1 MAMNFFRQL
10 FNPIAP
16 SPLVQS
22 AFADVSG
29 MLQQSSQMLDH
40 ALEVLLDNAP
50 LSLDLENMDDMVDEA
65 ERRVRR
71 TILQHLAVN
80 PQQDLVASLVLVS
93 MVQDAERIGDFAR
106 GLVELVKMARSP
118 RTGPFADELRA
129 FVARLR
135 PLFPLTEH
143 AFRKADVDEAQQVV
157 REHAVLREGLKDYRT
172 RLAQSDL
179 SADMIIVYAGAA
191 QILRRVG
198 AHLANIAS
206 TVIQPYDRIRHLD
219 EDTQ

>member
-10 FNPIAP
+10 FNPVAP

-80 PQQDLVASLVLVS
+80 PQQ
-93 MVQDAERIGDFAR
+93 
-106 GLVELVKMARSP
+106 RS
-118 RTGPFADELRA
+118 
-129 FVARLR
+129 
-135 PLFPLTEH
+135 
-143 AFRKADVDEAQQVV
+143 
-157 REHAVLREGLKDYRT
+157 
-172 RLAQSDL
+172 
-179 SADMIIVYAGAA
+179 AGHEN
-191 QILRRVG
+191 LE
-198 AHLANIAS
+198 
-206 TVIQPYDRIRHLD
+206 P
-219 EDTQ
+219 

>member
-1 MAMNFFRQL
+1 MIFFRQL
-10 FNPIAP
+10 FNPVAP
-16 SPLVQS
+16 SALVQS

-29 MLQQSSQMLDH
+29 MLHQSSQMLDH
-40 ALEVLLDNAP
+40 ALKVLLDNQP
-50 LSLDLENMDDMVDEA
+50 PSLDLEDMDDVIDEA

-106 GLVELVKMARSP
+106 GLVELGNMARSL
-118 RTGPFADELRA
+118 RTGPFADELREKA
-129 FVARLR
+129 SRLQ
-135 PLFPLTEH
+135 PLFALTER
-143 AFRKADVDEAQQVV
+143 AFREADMAEARKVIQEQTTLRDE
-157 REHAVLREGLKDYRT
+157 LKDYRA
-172 RLAQSDL
+172 RVAKSDL
-179 SADMIIVYAGAA
+179 SADMAIVYAGAA

-206 TVIQPYDRIRHLD
+206 TVVQPYDRIRHLD
-219 EDTQ
+219 EDP

>member
-1 MAMNFFRQL
+1 
-10 FNPIAP
+10 
-16 SPLVQS
+16 VS

-40 ALEVLLDNAP
+40 ALEVLLDNKP
-50 LSLDLENMDDMVDEA
+50 LSIDLEDMDDTIDEA

-106 GLVELVKMARSP
+106 GLVELVKMARSA
-118 RTGPFADELRA
+118 RTGPYADELRELA
-129 FVARLR
+129 ARVR
-135 PLFPLTEH
+135 PLFPLTER
-143 AFRKADVDEAQQVV
+143 AFRDADVSDAQQVV
-157 REHAVLREGLKDYRT
+157 RAHASLREALKDYRT

-179 SADMIIVYAGAA
+179 TADMAIVYAGAA

-198 AHLANIAS
+198 AHLSNIAS
-206 TVIQPYDRIRHLD
+206 TVVQPYDRIRHLD
-219 EDTQ
+219 EDM